1 MLGLALQQGFQQVLE
16 QELEVYNFLEVVGKN
31 EVHAEETY
39 VENDVVGNDE
49 DLASYDVDLALYDVV
64 ENDVDLELYDEV
76 ENDVEA
82 PYGEDDVEE
91 HDEELNDEEVHGVEE
106 HDEELHDVGVRA
118 VRVDAFFNI

>member
-1 MLGLALQQGFQQVLE
+1 
-16 QELEVYNFLEVVGKN
+16 
-31 EVHAEETY
+31 
-39 VENDVVGNDE
+39 
-49 DLASYDVDLALYDVV
+49 VV

-91 HDEELNDEEVHGVEE
+91 HDEVLHDEEVHGVEE